1 VQAGL
6 NPDNGDCHGPIWADF
21 DNDGH
26 VDLFI
31 AKGSSKIHPWSVK
44 NYNELWRNNGDGTFT
59 NIAEPAGVI
68 GIGHRGRGA
77 YGVDFNRDGLL
88 DI

>member
-1 VQAGL
+1 MPGSVEAKTFTDVTVQAGL

-31 AKGSSKIHPWSVK
+31 AKGSSKIHP
-44 NYNELWRNNGDGTFT
+44 
-59 NIAEPAGVI
+59 
-68 GIGHRGRGA
+68 
-77 YGVDFNRDGLL
+77 
-88 DI
+88 